1 MNAGF
6 LRRSFSSL
14 ADILIVVLI
23 VYLTFLLFGRLIL
36 RNQVDHFDEM
46 YPPYQEMLDVYND
59 DLTAI
64 GEEYTAQMTLA
75 GDNDELKAEAQLAHQ
90 KKLQILEMQNTTDIE
105 PFNRELSRYFLSI
118 VYYFA
123 LGFLILVT
131 IYALA
136 FKGRTL
142 GRKIMQVRLEGPV
155 HSLSVFFH
163 DVVFKYFFII
173 VVFVV
178 SPYGGIALLFLSLI
192 IDLVLIS
199 FTRKKATLRDI
210 LLKINVVKTGYGY

>member
-1 MNAGF
+1 
-6 LRRSFSSL
+6 
-14 ADILIVVLI
+14 
-23 VYLTFLLFGRLIL
+23 
-36 RNQVDHFDEM
+36 
-46 YPPYQEMLDVYND
+46 
-59 DLTAI
+59 
-64 GEEYTAQMTLA
+64 
-75 GDNDELKAEAQLAHQ
+75 LKAEAQLAHQ